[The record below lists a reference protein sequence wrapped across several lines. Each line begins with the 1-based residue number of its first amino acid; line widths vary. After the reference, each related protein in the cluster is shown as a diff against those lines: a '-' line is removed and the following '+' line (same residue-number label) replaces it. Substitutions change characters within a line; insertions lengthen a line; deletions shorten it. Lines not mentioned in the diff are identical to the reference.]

1 MRRSLSNA
9 EVTRLQERSATLPVP
24 SVPVS
29 DNEVVLLVPQQS
41 WDVCRWAAA
50 RGELNRYLPKM
61 LGAAIPD
68 NTDVLVGSRLRQ
80 GRLIGLSETLSTWW
94 KTRIS
99 LFEQRLSPDARA
111 LAIDDLQRILNEF
124 LRVLPPPPAADD
136 FNEDNLLLVAELR
149 TNIGV
154 MSKELNAVRQSV
166 R

>member
-1 MRRSLSNA
+1 
-9 EVTRLQERSATLPVP
+9 
-24 SVPVS
+24 
-29 DNEVVLLVPQQS
+29 
-41 WDVCRWAAA
+41 
-50 RGELNRYLPKM
+50 M